1 MHCVIVQGNAD
12 TGNFMEKT
20 QTIDLGVVVE
30 KRRIDH
36 PWQEWSWLPVA
47 VIPGAPKVEGWT
59 VMTTDPDCIQYHAAT
74 LPLELHR
81 KETEGYLVNL
91 ADRVPS
97 VYVVLRDNDD
107 DDEDEEGGEDTPMT
121 VHLVSASAFDAQDY
135 MDSGEEIV
143 EAVPMPPDLIA
154 WVQAFADKHHVEE
167 RFIKRKRDKL
177 KIEETKFGQEPLAEI
192 RVRQQLDKGD
202 NGNV

>member
-1 MHCVIVQGNAD
+1 
-12 TGNFMEKT
+12 MEKS
-20 QTIDLGVVVE
+20 QTIDVGVVVE

-36 PWQEWSWLPVA
+36 PWQEWTWLPVA
-47 VIPGAPKVEGWT
+47 VIPGAARVDRWT
-59 VMTTDPDCIQYHAAT
+59 VMTRDPDRVQYHAAT

-91 ADRVPS
+91 ADRVPA
-97 VYVVLRDNDD
+97 VYVVLRERDDDDGDNDD
-107 DDEDEEGGEDTPMT
+107 DAGDDEAPMT

-154 WVQAFADKHHVEE
+154 WVQAFADEHHVEE
-167 RFIKRKRDKL
+167 KFIKRKRDKL
-177 KIEETKFGQEPLAEI
+177 KVDEMKFGQESLVEI
-192 RVRQQLDKGD
+192 RMRQQHDKGENGKGE
-202 NGNV
+202 NGNA